1 MDHLPLWTLGG
12 VLALI
17 AARNL
22 ARIPLAIWQIMG
34 LGAML
39 VLLTGA
45 TAPRTAWQA
54 IDWEV
59 IGFLFGVFVLG
70 HALVESGW
78 LGAMSARLLGRIK
91 GADALLIA
99 VIFAAAIGSA
109 FLMNDTLAVI
119 GTPIVLA
126 LARDHR
132 LPPVLLLLALAF
144 GVTIGSVM
152 SPIGNPQ
159 NLLIALHGGIQNPFV
174 DFIGALGPPTL
185 VNLLIAYAV
194 LRLAF
199 WRHIHGEA
207 LVHLPT
213 RIEDRKLARLASLS
227 LGLLVLMVAVRIALS
242 FVAPQFA
249 FPLVV
254 IALVAA
260 APLLL
265 FSPHRVTL
273 LRGIDWH
280 TLIFFVAMFILMR
293 SVWDTGLMQSWI
305 PAGPIGLGEVF
316 GAGVL
321 GSQLISNVPLVSL
334 ALPLLPPERPDLLM
348 ALAAGSTIAG
358 NLTLIGA
365 ASNIII
371 VQAAERRG
379 THLGFWVFFAVGA
392 PLTLLNLA
400 VYWAWLGMLGML
412 S

>member
-1 MDHLPLWTLGG
+1 LNSLPIWTLAG

-17 AARNL
+17 AARNI
-22 ARIPLAIWQIMG
+22 ARIPLGIWQVMG
-34 LGAML
+34 LGAL
-39 VLLTGA
+39 VVLLTGA
-45 TAPRTAWQA
+45 ISPAAAWSA

-78 LGAMSARLLGRIK
+78 LGAVSARLLGRVK
-91 GADALLIA
+91 GADALLFA
-99 VIFAAAIGSA
+99 VIFCAAIGSA

-144 GVTIGSVM
+144 GVTVGSVM

-159 NLLIALHGGIQNPFV
+159 NLLVALHGGIGNPFV
-174 DFIGALGPPTL
+174 DFVGTLGPPTL
-185 VNLLIAYAV
+185 LNLLLVYAL
-194 LRLAF
+194 LRLVF
-199 WRHIHGEA
+199 RRHIHGET
-207 LVHLPT
+207 LVHLPAM
-213 RIEDRKLARLASLS
+213 IHDRRLARLAGLS
-227 LGLLVLMVAVRIALS
+227 LGLLVLMVLMRIGVT
-242 FVAPQFA
+242 FIAPDLA
-249 FPLVV
+249 FPLVA

-265 FSPHRVTL
+265 FSSHRIAL
-273 LRGIDWH
+273 LRGIDWQ
-280 TLIFFVAMFILMR
+280 TLVFFVAMFILMR
-293 SVWDTGLMQSWI
+293 SVWDTGLLQSWI
-305 PAGPIGLGEVF
+305 PIGPIELGEILA
-316 GAGVL
+316 AGVL

-371 VQAAERRG
+371 AQAAERRG
-379 THLGFWVFFAVGA
+379 VHLGFWVFFAVGA
-392 PLTLLNLA
+392 PLTALNLA
-400 VYWAWLGMLGML
+400 VYWVWLSLV

>member
-1 MDHLPLWTLGG
+1 LVC

-22 ARIPLAIWQIMG
+22 ARIPLGIWQIMG
-34 LGAML
+34 IGAL
-39 VLLTGA
+39 VVLFTGA
-45 TAPRTAWQA
+45 ITPGAAWNA

-59 IGFLFGVFVLG
+59 IGFLVGVFILG

-78 LGAMSARLLGRIK
+78 LSAMSARFLNRIR
-91 GADALLIA
+91 GADVLLIA
-99 VIFAAAIGSA
+99 VIFSAAIGSA

-132 LPPVLLLLALAF
+132 LPPVMLLLALAF
-144 GVTIGSVM
+144 GVTIGSAM

-159 NLLIALHGGIQNPFV
+159 NLLIALHGGIHNPFV
-174 DFIGALGPPTL
+174 DFFTALGPPTL
-185 VNLLIAYAV
+185 LNLLLAYAL
-194 LRLAF
+194 LRVAF

-207 LVHLPT
+207 LVHLPALVSDA
-213 RIEDRKLARLASLS
+213 RLARLAGLS
-227 LGLLVLMVAVRIALS
+227 LALLVLMVTLRIGVT
-242 FVAPQFA
+242 FIAPQLS
-249 FPLVV
+249 FPLVS

-265 FSPHRVTL
+265 LSRRRLAL
-273 LRGIDWH
+273 LREIDWH
-280 TLIFFVAMFILMR
+280 TLVFFVAMFILMR
-293 SVWDTGLMQSWI
+293 SVWDTGLLQSWI
-305 PAGPIGLGEVF
+305 PDGPIGLGEVF
-316 GAGVL
+316 AAGIL

-334 ALPLLPPERPDLLM
+334 ALPLLPPDRPDLLM
-348 ALAAGSTIAG
+348 GLAAGTTIAG

-371 VQAAERRG
+371 AQAAERRG
-379 THLGFWVFFAVGA
+379 THLDFWVFFAVGA

-400 VYWAWLGMLGML
+400 VYWIWLGWIV
-412 S
+412 

>member
-1 MDHLPLWTLGG
+1 
-12 VLALI
+12 
-17 AARNL
+17 
-22 ARIPLAIWQIMG
+22 
-34 LGAML
+34 
-39 VLLTGA
+39 
-45 TAPRTAWQA
+45 
-54 IDWEV
+54 
-59 IGFLFGVFVLG
+59 
-70 HALVESGW
+70 
-78 LGAMSARLLGRIK
+78 
-91 GADALLIA
+91 
-99 VIFAAAIGSA
+99 
-109 FLMNDTLAVI
+109 
-119 GTPIVLA
+119 
-126 LARDHR
+126 
-132 LPPVLLLLALAF
+132 
-144 GVTIGSVM
+144 M

-159 NLLIALHGGIQNPFV
+159 NLLIALHGGLQNPFV
-174 DFIGALGPPTL
+174 DFFHALGPPTL
-185 VNLLIAYAV
+185 LNLLITYAV

-207 LVHLPT
+207 LVHLPA
-213 RIEDRKLARLASLS
+213 RIEDPRLARLASLS

-242 FVAPQFA
+242 FLAPHLA

-254 IALVAA
+254 IALVSA

-265 FSPHRVTL
+265 FSPHRVAL

-293 SVWDTGLMQSWI
+293 SVWDTGMLQSWMPI
-305 PAGPIGLGEVF
+305 GAIGLGEIF

-321 GSQLISNVPLVSL
+321 GSQLVSNVPLVSL
-334 ALPLLPPERPDLLM
+334 ALPLLPPGRPDLLM

-392 PLTLLNLA
+392 PLTLLNVL
-400 VYWAWLGMLGML
+400 VYWAWLGMM

>member
-1 MDHLPLWTLGG
+1 VDTLPIWTLGG
-12 VLALI
+12 VLALV
-17 AARNL
+17 AARNV
-22 ARIPLAIWQIMG
+22 ARIPLGIWQIMG
-34 LGAML
+34 LGAL
-39 VLLTGA
+39 VVLASGA
-45 TAPRTAWQA
+45 ISPEAAWSA

-78 LGAMSARLLGRIK
+78 LGAMSARLLSPVK

-99 VIFAAAIGSA
+99 VIFSTAVGSA

-159 NLLIALHGGIQNPFV
+159 NLLIALHGGIHNPFV
-174 DFIGALGPPTL
+174 DFLGTLGPPTVL
-185 VNLLIAYAV
+185 NLLVAYAL
-194 LRLAF
+194 LRFAF
-199 WRHIHGEA
+199 RRHIHGEA
-207 LVHLPT
+207 LAHLPAT
-213 RIEDRKLARLASLS
+213 VADPKLARLAALS
-227 LGLLVLMVAVRIALS
+227 LGLLVLAVLIRIGVS
-242 FVAPQFA
+242 VIAPDLA
-249 FPLVV
+249 FPLVI

-265 FSPHRVTL
+265 FSPHRISL

-280 TLIFFVAMFILMR
+280 TLVFFIAMFILMR
-293 SVWDTGLMQSWI
+293 SVWDTGMLQSWI
-305 PAGPIGLGEVF
+305 PRGPIGVGEVF
-316 GAGVL
+316 VAGVM

-334 ALPLLPPERPDLLM
+334 ALPLLPAERPDLLM

-392 PLTLLNLA
+392 PLTVLNVA
-400 VYWAWLGMLGML
+400 VYWIWLALVF
-412 S
+412 